1 MNKKTNYILRLM
13 LGMYLAFIGVNL
25 IRETLAAHPSDLAF
39 KLFMGIIFAII
50 GAGYTIWIIKRMV
63 SSKKAEQEEQK
74 REEAAEAALKKMEQ
88 RVLTQSR
95 TAPMPSPAELEAG
108 MKELKQ
114 DSKEDNTESDYEE
127 K

>member
-1 MNKKTNYILRLM
+1 MRKSLK
-13 LGMYLAFIGVNL
+13 
-25 IRETLAAHPSDLAF
+25 
-39 KLFMGIIFAII
+39 
-50 GAGYTIWIIKRMV
+50 
-63 SSKKAEQEEQK
+63 
-74 REEAAEAALKKMEQ
+74 AALKKMEQRRQ

>member
-74 REEAAEAALKKMEQ
+74 REEAAEAALKKWN
-88 RVLTQSR
+88 S
-95 TAPMPSPAELEAG
+95 ADNAYSPKAALHQCHHRPNW
-108 MKELKQ
+108 KQ
-114 DSKEDNTESDYEE
+114 V
-127 K
+127 